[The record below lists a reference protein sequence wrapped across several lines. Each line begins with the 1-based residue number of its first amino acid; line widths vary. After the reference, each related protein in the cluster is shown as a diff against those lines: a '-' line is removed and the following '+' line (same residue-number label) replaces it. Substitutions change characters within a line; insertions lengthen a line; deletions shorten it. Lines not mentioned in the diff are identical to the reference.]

1 MQSYKKEYTGVMLSR
16 VEAWCRGLYGRTL
29 RQAQGDNALFKAAIG
44 ICLCLVL
51 TLSACGGKNASP
63 DTRQQIA
70 TKDTIAITSNKKS
83 ILFFGDSLTAGYG
96 LDDPSN
102 AFPGVIQRKIDSL
115 KLPYAVINAGVSG
128 ETTAGGL
135 ARIDWVLKQKIDIFV
150 LELGANDGL
159 RGIPVAETTKNL
171 QLIIDKVKAKYP
183 NAKIVLAGMQVPPSM
198 GHDYITGFK
207 NLFPLLAEKNKVAL
221 VPFLLA
227 GVGGNP
233 KLNQADGI
241 HPTAEGAKIVANN
254 VWKVLKQKL

>member
-1 MQSYKKEYTGVMLSR
+1 MQSTKRKYMGVMLSR
-16 VEAWCRGLYGRTL
+16 VEAWCKGLCAYTL
-29 RQAQGDNALFKAAIG
+29 RQAQGDSALFKAI
-44 ICLCLVL
+44 ICINLIFL
-51 TLSACGGKNASP
+51 LSACGGKSTST
-63 DTRQQIA
+63 DSQQQEA
-70 TKDTIAITSNKKS
+70 TKDTTVAASNKKG

-115 KLPYAVINAGVSG
+115 KLSYTVINAGVSG

-135 ARIDWVLKQKIDIFV
+135 ARIDWVLKQKPNVFV

-159 RGIPVAETTKNL
+159 RGIPVAETTRNL
-171 QLIIDKVKAKYP
+171 QSIIDKVKAKYP
-183 NAKIVLAGMQVPPSM
+183 DAKIILAGMQVPPSM
-198 GHDYITGFK
+198 GHDYITSFK
-207 NLFPLLAEKNKVAL
+207 NLFPALAEKNKIAL

-254 VWKVLKQKL
+254 VWKILKAEL